1 MSVTGGR
8 SYETSSPRT
17 SEDDWLRIWNKLS
30 GDPDS
35 PVSKDLNSMFSRA
48 IHSSR
53 VSFSPR
59 NLPFIWRAV
68 SPKRERG
75 RSPRRS
81 WAKGRPGGASKSQD
95 TRPKLGKRSRSRSPS
110 PRRPRSATPPRR
122 VVTVSPVREVAA
134 PSEATEGAK
143 PKKSA
148 IKGSSDPSA
157 GSSRYTIPK
166 ISTARPYVP
175 TPIAVPKPSGS
186 RTRTVSKG
194 ISTSSSS
201 SSSSSGSDV
210 APTPKE
216 KIKLK
221 IQKRKLSLQKQKL
234 KLKQKKRKEIKS
246 ASRVPS
252 SRSPTPTEPPVTPG
266 KGSSISTDVDLLLDT
281 AESF

>member
-1 MSVTGGR
+1 MSAIGGR
-8 SYETSSPRT
+8 SYVTASPRT
-17 SEDDWLRIWNKLS
+17 LEDEWLGIWNKLS

-68 SPKRERG
+68 SPKKERG

-81 WAKGRPGGASKSQD
+81 WAKGRPGGTSKSQD

-110 PRRPRSATPPRR
+110 PRRPRPRSATPPRR
-122 VVTVSPVREVAA
+122 VVAISPVKEVTA
-134 PSEATEGAK
+134 PTEAPK

-148 IKGSSDPSA
+148 IKDTA
-157 GSSRYTIPK
+157 GSSGYTIPK
-166 ISTARPYVP
+166 ISTPRPYVP
-175 TPIAVPKPSGS
+175 TPIIAAPKPSS
-186 RTRTVSKG
+186 SKTRDA
-194 ISTSSSS
+194 STSSSS
-201 SSSSSGSDV
+201 SSSSSSSDV

-221 IQKRKLSLQKQKL
+221 IKKRKLSLQKQKL
-234 KLKQKKRKEIKS
+234 KLKQKKKGKKIKS
-246 ASRVPS
+246 ASLCPS
-252 SRSPTPTEPPVTPG
+252 SRSQTPTEPPNTPG
-266 KGSSISTDVDLLLDT
+266 KDSPDVDLLLDT

>member
-1 MSVTGGR
+1 MSATGGR
-8 SYETSSPRT
+8 SYVTTSPRS
-17 SEDDWLRIWNKLS
+17 SEDDWIRIWDKLS

-35 PVSKDLNSMFSRA
+35 AVSKQLNSMFSRA

-68 SPKRERG
+68 SPKKERG

-81 WAKGRPGGASKSQD
+81 WTKGRPGGTSKSQD

-122 VVTVSPVREVAA
+122 VVAISPVRVVAA
-134 PSEATEGAK
+134 PTEATEGAK

-148 IKGSSDPSA
+148 IKVSSDPSA

-175 TPIAVPKPSGS
+175 TPIAAPKPSSS
-186 RTRTVSKG
+186 RTRDT
-194 ISTSSSS
+194 STSSSS
-201 SSSSSGSDV
+201 SSSSSGSDI
-210 APTPKE
+210 APTPKQ

-234 KLKQKKRKEIKS
+234 KLKQKKGKKIKS
-246 ASRVPS
+246 ASRCPS
-252 SRSPTPTEPPVTPG
+252 SRSQTPTEPPVTPG
-266 KGSSISTDVDLLLDT
+266 KGSSNSTDVDLLLDT

>member
-1 MSVTGGR
+1 MSATGGR

-186 RTRTVSKG
+186 RTRAV
-194 ISTSSSS
+194 STSSSS

>member
-1 MSVTGGR
+1 MSATGGR
-8 SYETSSPRT
+8 SYETTSPRT

-186 RTRTVSKG
+186 RTRAV
-194 ISTSSSS
+194 STSSSS

-246 ASRVPS
+246 ASRCPS

>member
-1 MSVTGGR
+1 MT
-8 SYETSSPRT
+8 TSPRS
-17 SEDDWLRIWNKLS
+17 SEDDWIRIWDKLS

-35 PVSKDLNSMFSRA
+35 AVSKQLNSMFSRA

-68 SPKRERG
+68 SPKKERG

-81 WAKGRPGGASKSQD
+81 WAKGRPGGTSKSQD

-175 TPIAVPKPSGS
+175 PPYVPTPIAAAPKPSS
-186 RTRTVSKG
+186 SKTRDA
-194 ISTSSSS
+194 STSSSS
-201 SSSSSGSDV
+201 SSSSSGSDI
-210 APTPKE
+210 APTPKQ

-234 KLKQKKRKEIKS
+234 KLKQKKGKKIKS
-246 ASRVPS
+246 ASRCPS
-252 SRSPTPTEPPVTPG
+252 SRSQTPTEPPVTPG

>member
-1 MSVTGGR
+1 MTA
-8 SYETSSPRT
+8 SPRT
-17 SEDDWLRIWNKLS
+17 LEDEWLGIWNKLS

-68 SPKRERG
+68 SPKKERG

-81 WAKGRPGGASKSQD
+81 WAKGRPGGTSKSQD

-110 PRRPRSATPPRR
+110 PRRPRPRSATPPRR
-122 VVTVSPVREVAA
+122 VVTISPVRQVTA
-134 PSEATEGAK
+134 PTAPTEGAK

-148 IKGSSDPSA
+148 IKDTA
-157 GSSRYTIPK
+157 GSSGYTIPK
-166 ISTARPYVP
+166 ISTPRPYVP
-175 TPIAVPKPSGS
+175 TPIADPKPSS
-186 RTRTVSKG
+186 SKTRDA
-194 ISTSSSS
+194 STSSSS
-201 SSSSSGSDV
+201 SSSSSSSDV

-221 IQKRKLSLQKQKL
+221 IKKRKLSLQKQKL
-234 KLKQKKRKEIKS
+234 KLKQKKGKGKKIKS
-246 ASRVPS
+246 ASLCPS
-252 SRSPTPTEPPVTPG
+252 SRSQTPTEPPNTPG
-266 KGSSISTDVDLLLDT
+266 KDSPDVDVDLLLDT

>member
-1 MSVTGGR
+1 MT
-8 SYETSSPRT
+8 TSPRT
-17 SEDDWLRIWNKLS
+17 KEDEWLGIWNKLS

-68 SPKRERG
+68 SPKKERG

-81 WAKGRPGGASKSQD
+81 WAKGRPGGTSKSQD
-95 TRPKLGKRSRSRSPS
+95 TRPRLGKRSRSRSAS
-110 PRRPRSATPPRR
+110 PRRPRPRSTTPPRR
-122 VVTVSPVREVAA
+122 VVTISPVKEVTA
-134 PSEATEGAK
+134 PTEAPK

-148 IKGSSDPSA
+148 IKDTA
-157 GSSRYTIPK
+157 GSSGYTIPK
-166 ISTARPYVP
+166 ISTPRPYVP
-175 TPIAVPKPSGS
+175 TPILAAPKPSS
-186 RTRTVSKG
+186 SKTRDV
-194 ISTSSSS
+194 STSSSS
-201 SSSSSGSDV
+201 SSSSSSSDV

-221 IQKRKLSLQKQKL
+221 IKKRKLSLQKQKL
-234 KLKQKKRKEIKS
+234 KLKQKKGKKIKS
-246 ASRVPS
+246 ASRCPS
-252 SRSPTPTEPPVTPG
+252 TRSPTPTEPPITPG
-266 KGSSISTDVDLLLDT
+266 KDSTDVDLLLDT

>member
-1 MSVTGGR
+1 MSATGGR
-8 SYETSSPRT
+8 SYETTSPRT

-175 TPIAVPKPSGS
+175 TPIAAPKPSSS
-186 RTRTVSKG
+186 RTRAV
-194 ISTSSSS
+194 STSSSS